1 MTRQLCTCH
10 LQAIPSTGRKLIFVS
25 MSLVPVLF
33 GLISSVTTRIP
44 RVLVPGLISGL
55 AYVIPWS
62 TIEVARDEGN
72 NNRFGFLAF
81 SSACLF
87 VDYRP

>member
-1 MTRQLCTCH
+1 
-10 LQAIPSTGRKLIFVS
+10 

-33 GLISSVTTRIP
+33 GLMFSVTKRIP
-44 RVLVPGLISGL
+44 LVLIHGLIFGL

-62 TIEVARDEGN
+62 VIEVARDEGN
-72 NNRFGFLAF
+72 NSRFGFLAF

-87 VDYRP
+87 VDYRAQQIP

>member
-1 MTRQLCTCH
+1 
-10 LQAIPSTGRKLIFVS
+10 

-33 GLISSVTTRIP
+33 GLMSSVTKRIP
-44 RVLVPGLISGL
+44 PALISGL

-62 TIEVARDEGN
+62 VIEVARDEGN
-72 NNRFGFLAF
+72 NSRFGFLAF

-87 VDYRP
+87 VDYRPQEILQEIQFHS